1 MERVSIIEGKNPIL
15 LVSPHVTEEIHT
27 DVIAVE
33 LAEATGG
40 YAVINRGWERSEH
53 VDQFNDKANCNNIT
67 HCLEDVVK
75 DEFLDPIIKFTSRLL
90 KEHGFCYMINIHGMG
105 NDIRKQIKDNVDIVL
120 GYGDGDPPIHTCE
133 SWRKDAFTHLLNDCG
148 LLTYQAKAKGKY
160 SARNK
165 NNLTQLFRQW
175 PQWRTMAVQALQ
187 LEIVLD
193 MRKYEDIAEL
203 TADMISMAINDL
215 LDFEENPYTSP
226 EEQTTGILE
235 C

>member
-1 MERVSIIEGKNPIL
+1 MERVSIIEGKKPVL
-15 LVSPHVTEEIHT
+15 LVSPHVPEEIHT
-27 DVIAVE
+27 DILTAE
-33 LAEATGG
+33 IAEAVDG

-53 VDQFNDKANCNNIT
+53 VDPFKDKGNCNNIT
-67 HCLEDVVK
+67 HCLEDVIK
-75 DEFLDPIIKFTSRLL
+75 DEFFDPILKFTRRIL
-90 KEHGFCYMINIHGMG
+90 KKHGFCYMINIHGMG
-105 NDIRKQIKDNVDIVL
+105 NDIRKKIKDNVDIIL
-120 GYGDGDPPIHTCE
+120 GYGAGEPPKHTCE
-133 SWRKDAFTHLLNDCG
+133 LWRKDAFTHLLNDCG

-160 SARNK
+160 SAKSK

-175 PQWRTMAVQALQ
+175 PQWRTMSVQSVQ

-193 MRKYEDIAEL
+193 MRKHEDIAEL

-226 EEQTTGILE
+226 EEQALGILE

>member
-1 MERVSIIEGKNPIL
+1 MERVSIIEGTKPIL
-15 LVSPHVTEEIHT
+15 FVSPHVPEEIHT

-33 LAEATGG
+33 LADATNG

-90 KEHGFCYMINIHGMG
+90 KKHGCCYVINIHGMG
-105 NDIRKQIKDNVDIVL
+105 NDIREQVQDNVDIIL
-120 GYGDGDPPIHTCE
+120 GYGNGKPPSHTC
-133 SWRKDAFTHLLNDCG
+133 SPWRKDAFTHLLNDCG
-148 LLTYQAKAKGKY
+148 LLTYQAKAKGRY
-160 SARNK
+160 SARSK
-165 NNLTQLFRQW
+165 SNLTQLFRQMNT
-175 PQWRTMAVQALQ
+175 PFSAVQAFQ

-193 MRKYEDIAEL
+193 MRKYMDIAEL
-203 TADMISMAINDL
+203 TADMISMAVNDL
-215 LDFEENPYTSP
+215 LDFDENPYTSI
-226 EEQTTGILE
+226 EEQTLGILE